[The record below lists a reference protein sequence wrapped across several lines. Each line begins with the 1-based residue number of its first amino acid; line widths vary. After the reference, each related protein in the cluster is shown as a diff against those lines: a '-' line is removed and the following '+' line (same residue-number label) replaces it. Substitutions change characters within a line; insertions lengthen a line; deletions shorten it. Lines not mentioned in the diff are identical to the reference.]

1 MKHFKKLDKFGE
13 KFSFKYNGYDKY
25 SSRVGGLVCLI
36 IYIIFVANFILNFI
50 PFIRKENYNLQ
61 FYTINLIDTEKIIF
75 KNTSFI
81 FGIDCEYKNKT
92 EEAFD
97 KYFEIG
103 VQFKSNNSYETITKK
118 NAKALILKW
127 MKDFIMQLII

>member
-36 IYIIFVANFILNFI
+36 IYIIFVANFILNLI
-50 PFIRKENYNLQ
+50 PFIKKDNYNLQ
-61 FYTINLIDTEKIIF
+61 FYTVNLIDTEKIIF
-75 KNTSFI
+75 KNTSII
-81 FGIDCEYKNKT
+81 FGIDCEDKNKT

-127 MKDFIMQLII
+127 MKDFII